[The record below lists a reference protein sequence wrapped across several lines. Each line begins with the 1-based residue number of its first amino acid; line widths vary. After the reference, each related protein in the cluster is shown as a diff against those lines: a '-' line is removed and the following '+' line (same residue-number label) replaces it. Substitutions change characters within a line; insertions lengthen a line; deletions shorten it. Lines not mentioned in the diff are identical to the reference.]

1 MRFTV
6 RQVMTKRVVTIPTT
20 ATVDEVFDLLLRHNV
35 SGLPVVDEEN
45 RLVAVVSEADL
56 FRLLDT
62 PTSHATPLSDLWTSD
77 VIAVRPDDT
86 LPDVID
92 LFQEHQVRRFPVVDA
107 AGKLIGVVSRRDVIR
122 MIRDVRA
129 RVASECKTLH
139 ERATATAAAAAAAMA
154 GAVED

>member
-20 ATVDEVFDLLLRHNV
+20 AVVDDVFDLLLRHNV
-35 SGLPVVDEEN
+35 SGLPVVDDEN
-45 RLVAVVSEADL
+45 HLVAVVSEADL

-62 PTSHATPLSDLWTSD
+62 PASQTTPLADLWTRD
-77 VIAVRPDDT
+77 VISVRPDDT

-92 LFQEHQVRRFPVVDA
+92 LFHEHQVRRFPVVDDG
-107 AGKLIGVVSRRDVIR
+107 GKLIGVVSRRDVIR

-139 ERATATAAAAAAAMA
+139 ERATATAMAAAAAIAAA
-154 GAVED
+154 GTE

>member
-6 RQVMTKRVVTIPTT
+6 RQVMTKRVVTLKAS

-35 SGLPVVDEEN
+35 SGLPVVDEHD
-45 RLVAVVSEADL
+45 RLMAVISEADL

-62 PTSHATPLSDLWTSD
+62 PASQTTPLSELWTSD
-77 VIAVRPDDT
+77 VVTVRPDDT

-92 LFQEHQVRRFPVVDA
+92 LFHAHQVRRFPVVDDE
-107 AGKLIGVVSRRDVIR
+107 GKLIGVVSRRDVIR

-129 RVASECKTLH
+129 RVATECRTLH
-139 ERATATAAAAAAAMA
+139 ERATASAMAVAAAMA
-154 GAVED
+154 GNEG

>member
-6 RQVMTKRVVTIPTT
+6 RQVMTKRVITISTS
-20 ATVDEVFDLLLRHNV
+20 ASVDDVFDLLLRHNV
-35 SGLPVVDEEN
+35 SGLPVVDEDDH
-45 RLVAVVSEADL
+45 LVAVISEADL

-62 PTSHATPLSDLWTSD
+62 PASQTTPLAELWTRD
-77 VIAVRPDDT
+77 VISVRPDDT

-92 LFQEHQVRRFPVVDA
+92 LFQEHQVRRFPVVDE

-122 MIRDVRA
+122 MIRDVRS

-139 ERATATAAAAAAAMA
+139 ERATATAMAAAAAMVSA
-154 GAVED
+154 GGE

>member
-6 RQVMTKRVVTIPTT
+6 RQVMTKRVVTIKAS

-35 SGLPVVDEEN
+35 SGLPVVNDSD
-45 RLVAVVSEADL
+45 RLVAVISEADL

-62 PTSHATPLSDLWTSD
+62 PASQTTPLSELWTSD
-77 VIAVRPDDT
+77 LITVRPDDT

-92 LFQEHQVRRFPVVDA
+92 LFHAHQVRRFPVVDED
-107 AGKLIGVVSRRDVIR
+107 GKLIGVVSRRDVIR

-129 RVASECKTLH
+129 RVATECRTLH
-139 ERATATAAAAAAAMA
+139 ERATATAIAAAVAMA
-154 GAVED
+154 AVDGH